1 MDKKDARIAGLQ
13 RRASLSAEER
23 AEKSRRITEK
33 ILPLLAEQTLVGCYV
48 SMRDEVSTEDI
59 IRFCLANR
67 IPAAVPRV
75 QGKTLVFMKITPD
88 TRWTTSSFG
97 VREPEDGEIAD
108 PEEISL
114 MIVPLSAFDDSGNRT
129 GYGKGFYDSVL
140 GRCQRK
146 TGIAFAV
153 QKCSRI
159 EADPWDVQL
168 DSVITEE

>member
-1 MDKKDARIAGLQ
+1 MDKKDARKAGLQ
-13 RRASLSAEER
+13 QRALLSAAER

-33 ILPLLAEQTLVGCYV
+33 ILPLLKEQTLVGCYV
-48 SMRDEVSTEDI
+48 SMRDEVSTDGIISYCLHNDI
-59 IRFCLANR
+59 
-67 IPAAVPRV
+67 PVAVPRV
-75 QGKTLVFMKITPD
+75 EGRTLVFVKITPD
-88 TRWTTSSFG
+88 TRWTAGSFG
-97 VREPEDGEIAD
+97 VREPEGGETVR

-114 MIVPLSAFDDSGNRT
+114 MIVPLSAFDDNGNRT

-159 EADPWDVQL
+159 EADPWDIPL